1 MIKTILIT
9 FLVINILFLD
19 FILLLCLIVGG
30 NDEGRRN
37 WKSIEPYKIYF
48 AQM

>member
-19 FILLLCLIVGG
+19 FILLLVLLIGG
-30 NDEGRRN
+30 NYE
-37 WKSIEPYKIYF
+37 
-48 AQM
+48 